1 MSLWLIFL
9 FSWCRRHKLFIAICH
24 FSLPTPRV
32 DRETFQEMLIA
43 PTTSGASASQ
53 MVEVDVGETQTGLPR
68 EVCVSVWKNCSKCWE
83 IQPKVTQNKGNSWIS
98 IATSKR
104 TWSWI
109 WFPGWLHERFS
120 FGVNTYFCTWRD
132 GDSFVWIQSLLSSLL
147 GLRRSPVKNGW
158 RCIALFV
165 HISD

>member
-1 MSLWLIFL
+1 MSLLP
-9 FSWCRRHKLFIAICH
+9 SPNCH
-24 FSLPTPRV
+24 VLTN
-32 DRETFQEMLIA
+32 RETFQEMLIA

-68 EVCVSVWKNCSKCWE
+68 EGCVCEKTVLNVEKFNQKS
-83 IQPKVTQNKGNSWIS
+83 PQNKGNSWIS

-120 FGVNTYFCTWRD
+120 FGENTYFCTWRD
-132 GDSFVWIQSLLSSLL
+132 GDSFVWIQSQLLSLF
-147 GLRRSPVKNGW
+147 GLRRCPVKNGW
-158 RCIALFV
+158 RCIALLV
-165 HISD
+165 HMSD

>member
-1 MSLWLIFL
+1 MSLLPSNSTCWPGDVSGDVDRSNHLRGICL
-9 FSWCRRHKLFIAICH
+9 PDGRSWCWGN
-24 FSLPTPRV
+24 P
-32 DRETFQEMLIA
+32 D
-43 PTTSGASASQ
+43 
-53 MVEVDVGETQTGLPR
+53 GLAAGG
-68 EVCVSVWKNCSKCWE
+68 VCVWKNCSKCWE